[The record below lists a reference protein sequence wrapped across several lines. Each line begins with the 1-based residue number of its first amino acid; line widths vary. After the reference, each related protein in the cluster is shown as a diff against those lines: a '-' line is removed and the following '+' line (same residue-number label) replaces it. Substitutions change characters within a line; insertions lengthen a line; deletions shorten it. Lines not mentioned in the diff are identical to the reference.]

1 MDSQAL
7 TFDEKI
13 NNIKTGFFS
22 VLDDFKKYYVYY
34 NKNPEV
40 DEFQNFYFNSKG
52 QLQKLNSDM
61 FLVTNDIQ
69 QQIQELDS
77 TMKTTSTKLESEK
90 DLNEELLKLVNKIQ
104 TTQSGSEIMIDDA
117 KEEYNIQYYK
127 NWELVI
133 GIIVLTRLS
142 FKYFNAPIK

>member
-1 MDSQAL
+1 MNSQAL

-13 NNIKTGFFS
+13 NNIKTSFFS

-40 DEFQNFYFNSKG
+40 NEYQNFYSDSKG
-52 QLQKLNSDM
+52 QLQKLNSDI

-69 QQIQELDS
+69 QKIQELDS
-77 TMKTTSTKLESEK
+77 TMKSTSTKLESEK
-90 DLNEELLKLVNKIQ
+90 KLNEELLKLINNIQ
-104 TTQSGSEIMIDDA
+104 TTQNGSEIMIDDA

-133 GIIVLTRLS
+133 GIIVLTKITINYL
-142 FKYFNAPIK
+142 N

>member
-1 MDSQAL
+1 MNSQAL

-13 NNIKTGFFS
+13 NNIKTSFFS
-22 VLDDFKKYYVYY
+22 ILDDFKKYYVFY

-40 DEFQNFYFNSKG
+40 NEYENFYSNSKG
-52 QLQKLNSDM
+52 QLQQLNSDI

-69 QQIQELDS
+69 QKIQELNS

-90 DLNEELLKLVNKIQ
+90 KLNEELLKLISNIQ
-104 TTQSGSEIMIDDA
+104 TTQDGSEIMIDDA

-133 GIIVLTRLS
+133 GIIVLTRLT
-142 FKYFNAPIK
+142 FKYFDVK

>member
-13 NNIKTGFFS
+13 NNIKTSFFS
-22 VLDDFKKYYVYY
+22 VLDDFKKYYVFY

-40 DEFQNFYFNSKG
+40 NEYENFYFNSKG
-52 QLQKLNSDM
+52 QLQQLNSDM

-69 QQIQELDS
+69 QKIQELNS
-77 TMKTTSTKLESEK
+77 TMKTTSTKIESEK
-90 DLNEELLKLVNKIQ
+90 KLNEELLKLINNIQ
-104 TTQSGSEIMIDDA
+104 TTQDGSKIMIDDA
-117 KEEYNIQYYK
+117 KEQYNIQYYK

-133 GIIVLTRLS
+133 GIIVLTRLTL
-142 FKYFNAPIK
+142 KYLK

>member
-13 NNIKTGFFS
+13 NNIKTSFFS
-22 VLDDFKKYYVYY
+22 ILDDFKKYYVFY

-40 DEFQNFYFNSKG
+40 NEYENFYSNSKG
-52 QLQKLNSDM
+52 QLQQLNSDI

-69 QQIQELDS
+69 QKIQELNS

-90 DLNEELLKLVNKIQ
+90 KLNEELLKLISNIQ
-104 TTQSGSEIMIDDA
+104 TTQDGSEIMIDDA
-117 KEEYNIQYYK
+117 KEQYNIQYYK

-133 GIIVLTRLS
+133 GIIVLTRLT
-142 FKYFNAPIK
+142 FKYFDVK